1 MTDSSAVAAP
11 SAPKPITFAEF
22 LESVPPSQ
30 VRQVTDLYR
39 KPNSGP
45 PVLSTPQLQL
55 HCTSEKCNGL
65 RFFRYFGQSAY
76 LTLNQP
82 SLLYLTYRCS
92 NCLEQHKIYSISVTV
107 EPDYVGR
114 CYKFGESPPYG
125 PPTPARLIRLFGKNR
140 EIFLKGR
147 QCENHGLGIG
157 AFTYY
162 RRVVE
167 SHKDQILGEIIRVS
181 KKLGAPPEK
190 IKALENAQRETQFSK
205 ALASVKD
212 ALPPVLLINGQNPL
226 TLLHRA
232 LSKGVHQLS
241 DEECLQIAHDV
252 RVVLVEL
259 ADRLGQALKDEA
271 ELNAAIS
278 RLMNP
283 STASQSSDQQ
293 PNQ

>member
-1 MTDSSAVAAP
+1 
-11 SAPKPITFAEF
+11 
-22 LESVPPSQ
+22 
-30 VRQVTDLYR
+30 
-39 KPNSGP
+39 
-45 PVLSTPQLQL
+45 
-55 HCTSEKCNGL
+55 
-65 RFFRYFGQSAY
+65 
-76 LTLNQP
+76 
-82 SLLYLTYRCS
+82 
-92 NCLEQHKIYSISVTV
+92 
-107 EPDYVGR
+107 
-114 CYKFGESPPYG
+114 
-125 PPTPARLIRLFGKNR
+125 
-140 EIFLKGR
+140 LKGR